1 MTTTEETSAPPEG
14 QPEQLAT
21 KRDLDNAVTH
31 LCGEFAA
38 LRSDTRQDIRD
49 LRQEM
54 KDHRVETTKAIDA
67 LRQDTTKAI
76 DALRTEMRQEM
87 RDQRVETTKAIDA
100 LRQDTTKAIDALRT
114 EMAKAESRTFARLS
128 AVIGVFAVVI
138 VLVQFLAN

>member
-1 MTTTEETSAPPEG
+1 MTTIEETSAPPEG

-31 LCGEFAA
+31 LRGEFAA

-76 DALRTEMRQEM
+76 DTLRTEMRQEM
-87 RDQRVETTKAIDA
+87 RDHRVE
-100 LRQDTTKAIDALRT
+100 TTKAIDALRT

-128 AVIGVFAVVI
+128 AVIGVFAVII

>member
-31 LCGEFAA
+31 LRGEFAA
-38 LRSDTRQDIRD
+38 LRSDTRQDMRD

-54 KDHRVETTKAIDA
+54 KDHRVETTKAIDG
-67 LRQDTTKAI
+67 
-76 DALRTEMRQEM
+76 
-87 RDQRVETTKAIDA
+87 

-128 AVIGVFAVVI
+128 AVIGVFAVII